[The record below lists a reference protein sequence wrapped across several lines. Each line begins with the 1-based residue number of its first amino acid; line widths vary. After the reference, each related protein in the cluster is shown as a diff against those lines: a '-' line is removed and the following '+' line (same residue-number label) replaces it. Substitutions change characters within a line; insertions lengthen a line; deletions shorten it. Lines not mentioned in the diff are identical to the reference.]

1 VAFLEKGKAKP
12 FLPFVTPCKRRF
24 AMGNLKPIVTVM
36 SDKQTAPLQLRELLL
51 AGITAARFRSVPF
64 EFSFALALG

>member
-1 VAFLEKGKAKP
+1 
-12 FLPFVTPCKRRF
+12 
-24 AMGNLKPIVTVM
+24 MGNLKPIVTVM